1 MNYNDSEKNHILTE
15 SLALKIDAVL
25 ENFGND
31 STRLIGMLLEV
42 QKIVPK
48 QFIPK
53 EIAMYIGEKLVVPL
67 SRVYDVISFYEA
79 LSDVP
84 RANIVVQLC
93 DSVVCKVTHDTVLQ
107 EYLEQIMGIGIGE
120 MTKDGE
126 YYLEKAP
133 CFGACDI
140 SPAIRV
146 NGIVY
151 GHLTSSEAIENA
163 FRQFKKGAEKRG

>member
-1 MNYNDSEKNHILTE
+1 MNYSDSEVNHILTE

-42 QKIVPK
+42 QNIVPK

-53 EIAMYIGEKLVVPL
+53 EVAMYIGEKIDVPL

-84 RANIVVQLC
+84 RADIVVQLC
-93 DSVVCKVTHDTVLQ
+93 DSVVCKVTGDTGLKA
-107 EYLEQIMGIGIGE
+107 YLEQILGIGIGE
-120 MTKDGE
+120 MTQDGE
-126 YYLEKAP
+126 YYLEMSP
-133 CFGACDI
+133 CFGACDV

-146 NGIVY
+146 NGVVY
-151 GHLTSSEAIENA
+151 GHLTSAEAVKNA
-163 FRQFKKGAEKRG
+163 FEQFKKGAETRG